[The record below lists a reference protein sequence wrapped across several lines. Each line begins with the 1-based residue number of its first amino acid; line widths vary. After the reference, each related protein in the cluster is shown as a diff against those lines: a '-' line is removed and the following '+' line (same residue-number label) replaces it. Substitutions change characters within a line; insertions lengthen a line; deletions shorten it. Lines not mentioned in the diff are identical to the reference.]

1 MSELQEGIHNE
12 DHIHNFCM
20 KLFENHLE
28 KRSANRKEEMNALEK
43 SN

>member
-1 MSELQEGIHNE
+1 
-12 DHIHNFCM
+12 M

-43 SN
+43 SNWSEKNDKIILLNKNAD